1 MTAPD
6 LDALIERLQ
15 GAASKARIMD
25 VFTRDANGNPM
36 KDHGTSWPLVIV
48 GKDLIEQAAA
58 ALVQLREE
66 NALMGHPPAQIQKLE
81 RRAERA
87 EAELDT
93 QNRALA
99 QCRALLKQEID
110 DVVPLRDKVAALE
123 AERDALLAENE
134 VCRAEVAA
142 MRTMLNTART
152 LAAATLNAALRWND
166 HNYDNDTPNR
176 WAKESADK
184 AGFPRTSEGDA
195 AAVQWLE
202 TVDAAIDAARKEKP

>member
-15 GAASKARIMD
+15 GTASKARIMD

-87 EAELDT
+87 EAELARARYQLRWRAEDT
-93 QNRALA
+93 GATHYEG
-99 QCRALLKQEID
+99 CW
-110 DVVPLRDKVAALE
+110 RDHYGCAMERIKALE
-123 AERDALLAENE
+123 GEQ
-134 VCRAEVAA
+134 
-142 MRTMLNTART
+142 
-152 LAAATLNAALRWND
+152 
-166 HNYDNDTPNR
+166 
-176 WAKESADK
+176 K
-184 AGFPRTSEGDA
+184 
-195 AAVQWLE
+195 
-202 TVDAAIDAARKEKP
+202 